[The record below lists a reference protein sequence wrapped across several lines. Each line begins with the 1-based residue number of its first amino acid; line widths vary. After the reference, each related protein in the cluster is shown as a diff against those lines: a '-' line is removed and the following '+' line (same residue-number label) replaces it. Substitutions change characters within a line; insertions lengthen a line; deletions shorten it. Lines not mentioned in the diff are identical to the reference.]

1 MGSAWAILVGNRP
14 PVSDSVSDAALLA
27 LFAPY
32 CGGLAREQ
40 DLRFAL
46 QTLLAGEFRGS
57 RPREGKEGH
66 AFQLNWEGGHAPLEM
81 ATCQLV
87 LTASRAQPYRFELVT
102 HQLVQWLMDCTV
114 AEPEK
119 GDLPDAFWF
128 WLLVGTDQEGGGA

>member
-1 MGSAWAILVGNRP
+1 
-14 PVSDSVSDAALLA
+14 
-27 LFAPY
+27 
-32 CGGLAREQ
+32 
-40 DLRFAL
+40 
-46 QTLLAGEFRGS
+46 
-57 RPREGKEGH
+57 
-66 AFQLNWEGGHAPLEM
+66 M

-102 HQLVQWLMDCTV
+102 HQLVQWLMDCTG